1 MATTQNDINM
11 KITVDANQAEKSTA
25 NYKQTLK
32 ELKDQM
38 VDLEISTN
46 GLTDAT
52 DEQKQAYSQLQQQAA
67 KITDALGDVSARIRT
82 SADDYATFNA
92 ALEGLKGGAAV
103 AQGLVGTLDLLGI
116 SNTGVEQV
124 VKTLMSL
131 QGVMNSINTVQSLFN
146 KDSKI
151 RIALT
156 QMMTTST
163 VAQTGATETAT
174 VAQRAMNV
182 AMNAMPIMAIV
193 SAAALLI
200 SALVSITDENKK
212 AAKSTD
218 DLTDSQ
224 KKLNDELNKNKL
236 AREQQY
242 QMVEQYFY
250 ALRGVAEGSEQ
261 EKKILEEVNGI
272 LGTNLRTR
280 NQLQQVVYDEAKT
293 LLVLKERQ
301 KNYKAELEAGNL
313 SQSRQKEL
321 LRLIVETEIE
331 ESKLLEKLKNKYKG
345 VTEEK
350 KKEEQARKD
359 NKEAVEEETEAVK
372 KYADEIVRV
381 NELHNDQTADVTR
394 SMEEQYKIRE
404 AYMQGDLASLKEYSA
419 EWLAT
424 NKALLD
430 NQKEADIAALNAE
443 YAAGTMSKELLEAEK
458 YRIEEEYK
466 AKQKELVEEQTNYLK
481 EQEEKQTETLKEEE
495 KKRLEATQTR
505 LEASAAILST
515 FSSFTTA
522 MMDAELVAAEG
533 NEQKQKEIKKKYATS
548 NAIMQIGKIG
558 IDTALAIMGV
568 WSAYGEIPFAG
579 PIIAGAL
586 SAAIGALGIANTAK
600 AIAEKNNIMKAAKG
614 AFVTG
619 ASHSQ
624 GGVMMELEGGEAVLN
639 KRAMAIPQYRNLASA
654 MNVATGGVAFPGTT
668 PSTSIINRND
678 LQMIVSETVAAV
690 TAIPVVVSEQSITNI
705 QRKVGVIENRSRF

>member
-11 KITVDANQAEKSTA
+11 KITVDANQAEKSTV

-67 KITDALGDVSARIRT
+67 KITDALGDVSSRIRT

-131 QGVMNSINTVQSLFN
+131 QGVMNSINTVQALFN

-151 RIALT
+151 RIWLT
-156 QMMTTST
+156 QKMTEAT
-163 VAQTGATETAT
+163 VSQTTATETAT
-174 VAQRAMNV
+174 AAQRAMNV
-182 AMNAMPIMAIV
+182 AMDAMPIMAIV

-242 QMVEQYFY
+242 QMVEQYYY

-280 NQLQQVVYDEAKT
+280 NQLQQVVFNEAKT
-293 LLVLKERQ
+293 LLELKERQ

-313 SQSRQKEL
+313 TKSRQKEL
-321 LRLIVETEIE
+321 LGLIVETEIE
-331 ESKLLEKLKNKYKG
+331 ESKVLETLKNKYKG

-350 KKEEQARKD
+350 KKEEQAIKD
-359 NKEAVEEETEAVK
+359 NKEAVEKEIEVWRTEEELITKFVKEQEDLKNVQIGYYKDISQTLGESKSIIANYLTGQLQDYKQFSDKWIEASK
-372 KYADEIVRV
+372 LLLKTQRDIEIESYKQQYAEGKISW
-381 NELHNDQTADVTR
+381 ELYQ
-394 SMEEQYKIRE
+394 S
-404 AYMQGDLASLKEYSA
+404 
-419 EWLAT
+419 
-424 NKALLD
+424 
-430 NQKEADIAALNAE
+430 
-443 YAAGTMSKELLEAEK
+443 EK
-458 YRIEEEYK
+458 YRIEQEY
-466 AKQKELVEEQTNYLK
+466 AQKEKDLQTSITNH
-481 EQEEKQTETLKEEE
+481 QKEEDV
-495 KKRLEATQTR
+495 KRLEATQTR

-522 MMDAELVAAEG
+522 MMDAELTAAEG
-533 NEQKQKEIKKKYATS
+533 NEEKQKEIKKKYATS

-586 SAAIGALGIANTAK
+586 TAAIGALGIANTAK

-614 AFVTG
+614 AFITG

-654 MNVATGGVAFPGTT
+654 MNVATGGVAFPGTSPT
-668 PSTSIINRND
+668 TSIINRSD

-690 TAIPVVVSEQSITNI
+690 TAIPVVVSEQSITNV

>member
-52 DEQKQAYSQLQQQAA
+52 DEQKQAYAQLQQQAA
-67 KITDALGDVSARIRT
+67 QITDALGDVSSRIRT

-131 QGVMNSINTVQSLFN
+131 QGVMNSINTVQALFN

-151 RIALT
+151 RIWLT

-242 QMVEQYFY
+242 QMVEQYYY

-280 NQLQQVVYDEAKT
+280 NQLQQVVFSEAKT
-293 LLVLKERQ
+293 LLELKERQ

-313 SQSRQKEL
+313 TQSRQKEL
-321 LRLIVETEIE
+321 LALIVETEIE
-331 ESKLLEKLKNKYKG
+331 ESKVLETLKNKYKG

-350 KKEEQARKD
+350 KKEEQATND
-359 NKEAVEEETEAVK
+359 NKKAVEEEIEVWLTEEELIAKYVK
-372 KYADEIVRV
+372 ETTEELKDPIINTFKDISQTLGESKSIIANYLTGQLKDYKQYSDKWVEASKLLLETQREIEIESYKQQYEDGKISWELYQSEKFRIEQEYAQKSKD
-381 NELHNDQTADVTR
+381 LQTD
-394 SMEEQYKIRE
+394 I
-404 AYMQGDLASLKEYSA
+404 
-419 EWLAT
+419 T
-424 NKALLD
+424 NH
-430 NQKEADIAALNAE
+430 QKEED
-443 YAAGTMSKELLEAEK
+443 
-458 YRIEEEYK
+458 
-466 AKQKELVEEQTNYLK
+466 V
-481 EQEEKQTETLKEEE
+481 
-495 KKRLEATQTR
+495 KRLEATQTR

-533 NEQKQKEIKKKYATS
+533 NEKKQKEIKKKYATA
-548 NAIMQIGKIG
+548 NAVMQIGKIG

-579 PIIAGAL
+579 PIIAGVL

-619 ASHSQ
+619 ASHSE

-639 KRAMAIPQYRNLASA
+639 KKAMAIPQYRNLASA

-668 PSTSIINRND
+668 TSTSIINRSD

-690 TAIPVVVSEQSITNI
+690 TAIPVVVSEKSITNV
-705 QRKVGVIENRSRF
+705 QRKVGVIESRSRL

>member
-1 MATTQNDINM
+1 MATQNDINM

-82 SADDYATFNA
+82 SADDYATFNT

-131 QGVMNSINTVQSLFN
+131 QGVMNSINTVQALFN

-151 RIALT
+151 RIWLT
-156 QMMTTST
+156 QMMTKAT
-163 VAQTGATETAT
+163 VSQTTATETAT

-218 DLTDSQ
+218 DLNDSQ
-224 KKLNDELNKNKL
+224 KKLNDTLQKNKL

-242 QMVEQYFY
+242 KFVEAYYLQ
-250 ALRGVAEGSEQ
+250 LRGVAEGSKQ
-261 EKKILEEVNGI
+261 EAEILEKVNGI
-272 LGTNLRTR
+272 LGTNIRTR
-280 NQLQQVVYDEAKT
+280 NQLQQIVGREAKQ
-293 LLVLKERQ
+293 LLEIQEKMKNAKEKINEGILNENGIDQ
-301 KNYKAELEAGNL
+301 IKLVVELE
-313 SQSRQKEL
+313 Q
-321 LRLIVETEIE
+321 E
-331 ESKLLEKLKNKYKG
+331 ESKVLEKLRERYKV
-345 VTEEK
+345 VTDA
-350 KKEEQARKD
+350 KKEDTKATKD
-359 NKEAVEEETEAVK
+359 NK
-372 KYADEIVRV
+372 
-381 NELHNDQTADVTR
+381 
-394 SMEEQYKIRE
+394 
-404 AYMQGDLASLKEYSA
+404 
-419 EWLAT
+419 
-424 NKALLD
+424 KA
-430 NQKEADIAALNAE
+430 
-443 YAAGTMSKELLEAEK
+443 
-458 YRIEEEYK
+458 
-466 AKQKELVEEQTNYLK
+466 
-481 EQEEKQTETLKEEE
+481 KEEE
-495 KKRLEATQTR
+495 KEVWHTLQELQEKYISKTLPKYKKAQMGYYKDITQTLDESNSIIANYLTGQLQDYKQFSDKWIEASKLLLKTQRDIEIESYKQQYAEGKISWELFQSEEFRIKQEYAQKEKDLQTDITNHQKEEDVKRLEATQTR

-522 MMDAELVAAEG
+522 MMDAELIAAEG
-533 NEQKQKEIKKKYATS
+533 NERKQKEIKKKYATA
-548 NAIMQIGKIG
+548 NAVMQIGKIG

-579 PIIAGAL
+579 PIIAGVL

-654 MNVATGGVAFPGTT
+654 MNVSTGGVAFPGTT
-668 PSTSIINRND
+668 TSTSIINRND

-690 TAIPVVVSEQSITNI
+690 TAIPVVVSEQSITNV

>member
-25 NYKQTLK
+25 NYKKTLK
-32 ELKDQM
+32 ELEYQM

-52 DEQKQAYSQLQQQAA
+52 DEQKQAYFQLQEQAA
-67 KITDALGDVSARIRT
+67 KINNALGDVSTRIRT

-92 ALEGLKGGAAV
+92 SLEALKGGAAV

-116 SNTGVEQV
+116 SNTGVEEV

-131 QGVMNSINTVQSLFN
+131 QGVMNSINTVQQIFN

-156 QMMTTST
+156 KLMTTST
-163 VAQTGATETAT
+163 VAQTGATTTAT
-174 VAQRAMNV
+174 VAQRALNM
-182 AMNAMPIMAIV
+182 AMNAMPILAIV
-193 SAAALLI
+193 GAAALLI
-200 SALVSITDENKK
+200 TALANIGKKNKEVAETTDEATEAQKRYNEEVNKAHQNYKNVGDQLSVYIQRLKFAAKGSEEEAAILKNINSLLGINVDNYDDALK
-212 AAKSTD
+212 AAKDWNSGVG
-218 DLTDSQ
+218 LAI
-224 KKLNDELNKNKL
+224 KRVEELNAAIKKNTEEGKDNTALTREL
-236 AREQQY
+236 AAANIELTQVQDRFQQKY
-242 QMVEQYFY
+242 KKVEQ
-250 ALRGVAEGSEQ
+250 ASKAT
-261 EKKILEEVNGI
+261 KK
-272 LGTNLRTR
+272 
-280 NQLQQVVYDEAKT
+280 
-293 LLVLKERQ
+293 
-301 KNYKAELEAGNL
+301 
-313 SQSRQKEL
+313 
-321 LRLIVETEIE
+321 
-331 ESKLLEKLKNKYKG
+331 
-345 VTEEK
+345 
-350 KKEEQARKD
+350 
-359 NKEAVEEETEAVK
+359 AVEEEIVVWRTLQELQDKYISTTAEELGNVQIGYYKDISQTLDESNSIIANYLTGQLQDYEQFSDKWIEASK
-372 KYADEIVRV
+372 LLLKTQRDIEIESYKQQYGEGKISWELFQSEKFRIEQEYA
-381 NELHNDQTADVTR
+381 
-394 SMEEQYKIRE
+394 
-404 AYMQGDLASLKEYSA
+404 
-419 EWLAT
+419 
-424 NKALLD
+424 
-430 NQKEADIAALNAE
+430 QKEKDLQTSITNH
-443 YAAGTMSKELLEAEK
+443 
-458 YRIEEEYK
+458 
-466 AKQKELVEEQTNYLK
+466 QKEEDV
-481 EQEEKQTETLKEEE
+481 
-495 KKRLEATQTR
+495 KRLEATQTR
-505 LEASAAILST
+505 LEASASILST
-515 FSSFTTA
+515 FSSYTTA

-600 AIAEKNNIMKAAKG
+600 AVAEKNKIMKAAKG

-639 KRAMAIPQYRNLASA
+639 KHAMAIPQYRNLASA

-690 TAIPVVVSEQSITNI
+690 TAIPVVVSEQSITNV